1 MSKKRKFR
9 GLTRIVVE
17 DLVIP
22 SIKQSDE
29 DLAYYYEIK
38 KEGLKKNIRCIYCDA
53 QIVKELWN
61 MSEHYI
67 CTNDNPSE
75 CKGHTGKKS
84 QRWDIAFQDLPLS
97 WYRVD
102 SEWYK
107 YQENKKQKKDV
118 PYKEQQDINRVKGFL
133 VLVPVIIFWI
143 WFFQA

>member
-9 GLTRIVVE
+9 GLTRIVIE

-22 SIKQSDE
+22 SIQQSDG
-29 DLAYYYEIK
+29 DLAYFYEIK

-53 QIVKELWN
+53 QIVKEFWN
-61 MSEHYI
+61 MSELYI

>member
-22 SIKQSDE
+22 SIQQSDR
-29 DLAYYYEIK
+29 DLAYFYEIK

-53 QIVKELWN
+53 QIVKEPWN
-61 MSEHYI
+61 MSGLYI
-67 CTNDNPSE
+67 CTNDNPNE

>member
-1 MSKKRKFR
+1 MSKKRKFK

-17 DLVIP
+17 DLLIP

-61 MSEHYI
+61 MTELYI

-75 CKGHTGKKS
+75 CKGHTGKLS
-84 QRWDIAFQDLPLS
+84 QRWNIAFQDLPLS

-107 YQENKKQKKDV
+107 YQEYKKQKKVV

-133 VLVPVIIFWI
+133 VLVPVIIFWV
-143 WFFQA
+143 WLFQA